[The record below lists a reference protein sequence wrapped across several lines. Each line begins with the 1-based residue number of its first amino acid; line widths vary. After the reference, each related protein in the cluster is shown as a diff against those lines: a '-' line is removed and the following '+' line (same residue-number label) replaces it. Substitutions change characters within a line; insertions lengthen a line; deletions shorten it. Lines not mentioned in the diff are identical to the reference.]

1 MFQLE
6 SNASHQLPSILNPS
20 CKASLSCNH
29 WNSFSVY
36 REKHAR
42 KIHDKENKM
51 AFEISWVLF
60 ITIIM
65 IAIIIMMMMMEEQ
78 GDRITFSLEY

>member
-1 MFQLE
+1 
-6 SNASHQLPSILNPS
+6 
-20 CKASLSCNH
+20 
-29 WNSFSVY
+29 
-36 REKHAR
+36 
-42 KIHDKENKM
+42 M